1 MFKAFAGKDIS
12 ILEMSFSFDEMK
24 PKRMAIPRMISN
36 ELLGLG
42 KDKPASTGPSSLSS
56 GAGKKVEKKLSK
68 KEQAKADAK
77 KASTIALATLLA
89 KEPTVARVREFVCK
103 RIKELTE
110 D

>member
-1 MFKAFAGKDIS
+1 
-12 ILEMSFSFDEMK
+12 MSFSFDDMK
-24 PKRMAIPRMISN
+24 PKPMAMPRMVSN

-42 KDKPASTGPSSLSS
+42 KDKPTSTVKAS
-56 GAGKKVEKKLSK
+56 GASKTPEKKLTK

-77 KASTIALATLLA
+77 KASSSAIASLLS
-89 KEPTVARVREFVCK
+89 KEPTVPRVRDFVSK

>member
-1 MFKAFAGKDIS
+1 
-12 ILEMSFSFDEMK
+12 MSFSFDDMK
-24 PKRMAIPRMISN
+24 PKRLAIPRMISN

-42 KDKPASTGPSSLSS
+42 KDKPASTVKAS
-56 GAGKKVEKKLSK
+56 GASKTPEKKLTK

-77 KASTIALATLLA
+77 KASSLAIATLLA
-89 KEPTVARVREFVCK
+89 KEPTVPRVREYVGK